1 MNVSLILDPKLLS
14 GAKHTVKSLLLLSVS
29 ICVRTREKNLCWEN
43 VTVSATDVFDVEPRQ
58 AREPGFRYFSIT
70 EPADHPRTSCL
81 LLCTYN

>member
-43 VTVSATDVFDVEPRQ
+43 VTVSATDVLDVEPL
-58 AREPGFRYFSIT
+58 
-70 EPADHPRTSCL
+70 TSQGAGL
-81 LLCTYN
+81 QVLQHHRAS